1 MSNQP
6 TDNSNELIWPKGQFA
21 GAASKLLDFT
31 ELVVAAAQSDPDV
44 NTEELASFIEENAAA
59 AANLPTISKLTDLP
73 TITELT
79 AEPVKWVVDRILPY
93 GCLTML
99 VGSQGSMKTML
110 AMYAA
115 QTIAGHTPG
124 RTFLGR
130 KVMHGIP
137 VLYVDRENP
146 EAEISDRARYMGI
159 MGNRNFI
166 YWGDFNKGEQ
176 TPQVDDPRL
185 LDWAS
190 KHNLLIVFD
199 SLQDWYGDENEN
211 DNSAMVKLLG
221 KFRKLARAGAGVLL
235 LHHKN
240 AAGERARGGTSITNL
255 TDMAIKAGK
264 NEDDPNVIELREER
278 FRMCGGWELDVKA
291 HWNAGEFHDNQK
303 HYQLE
308 LLRDQLKTDAVKD
321 KKEEQRRKA
330 EGKQAN
336 DREDT
341 AKVVALIDD
350 TGKSPATIETRT
362 GLNRNRVIKLAGAV
376 GRVWDTETKT
386 WNGRKDFG
394 MEDPHG

>member
-1 MSNQP
+1 MPNQP
-6 TDNSNELIWPKGQFA
+6 TDNNSNEIWPKGTAA
-21 GAASKLLDFT
+21 GASKLLEFT
-31 ELVVAAAQSDPDV
+31 ELLVAGAAADPDV
-44 NTEELASFIEENAAA
+44 KVEELAEQFENFIKETSVEAPP
-59 AANLPTISKLTDLP
+59 LPTITKLTDLP

-79 AEPVKWVVDRILPY
+79 ADPVKWVIENMLPY

-115 QTIAGHTPG
+115 QAIAGHTPG

-137 VLYVDRENP
+137 VLYIDRENP
-146 EAEISDRARYMGI
+146 EAEVSNRARYMGI

-166 YWGDFNKGEQ
+166 YWGDFNKGGQ
-176 TPQVDDPRL
+176 TPEVDDPRL
-185 LDWAS
+185 LDWAHQ
-190 KHNLLIVFD
+190 HNLLIVFD

-221 KFRKLARAGAGVLL
+221 KYRKLARAGAGVLL

-264 NEDDPNVIELREER
+264 NADDSNIIELREER
-278 FRMCGGWELDVKA
+278 FRMCGGWEIDLKA
-291 HWNAGEFHDNQK
+291 HWDAGERHNFQK

-308 LLRDQLKTDAVKD
+308 LLRDQLTSEVVRSNKAKQEEKSQAKGDKDKTDTARILD
-321 KKEEQRRKA
+321 AIKE
-330 EGKQAN
+330 
-336 DREDT
+336 
-341 AKVVALIDD
+341 
-350 TGKSPATIETRT
+350 TGLAPATLSGRLSISRDR
-362 GLNRNRVIKLAGAV
+362 LNRLVAKAG
-376 GRVWDTETKT
+376 GTWDGEN
-386 WNGRKDFG
+386 WQGLDNSEENF
-394 MEDPHG
+394 